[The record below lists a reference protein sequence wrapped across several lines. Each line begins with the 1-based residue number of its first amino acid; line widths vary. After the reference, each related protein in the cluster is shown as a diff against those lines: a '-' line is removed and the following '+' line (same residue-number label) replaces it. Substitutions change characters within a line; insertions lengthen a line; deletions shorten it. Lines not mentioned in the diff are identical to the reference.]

1 MRKYYIKATL
11 KGGKSAADY
20 EPVIHYKAGW
30 NEHPDPDRDSKEECG
45 RGIHLA
51 IDIETSKRYVCGQQY
66 YLATEWGNV
75 LGEGIDKIRVDKCYL
90 IPIPLNLLE
99 AYEKAIAPAWETY
112 LKVRAPAREAY
123 EKAIAPAWEAYE
135 KVRAPAREAY
145 EKAIAPAWETYQA
158 WEAYEKAEAQAR
170 EAYEKADAPA
180 WETYEKAIAQARE
193 AYEKVRAQAHRKLIK
208 QTLKENNGT
217 AIQKEN
223 TDRGKH

>member
-112 LKVRAPAREAY
+112 
-123 EKAIAPAWEAYE
+123 
-135 KVRAPAREAY
+135 
-145 EKAIAPAWETYQA
+145 QA

-193 AYEKVRAQAHRKLIK
+193 TYEKVRAQAHRKLIK